1 MVCVMVLR
9 LILMTKMFRIK
20 VKLKKKYFARNL
32 QGERLFLC
40 LNFENFENS
49 SENLYF
55 KFNTINNF
63 RQKMRKNE
71 HKSSNFIIFQSFLM
85 YCKGLF
91 HIICS
96 F

>member
-1 MVCVMVLR
+1 M
-9 LILMTKMFRIK
+9 K
-20 VKLKKKYFARNL
+20 VKLKKNYFARNL

-55 KFNTINNF
+55 KSNAINNF

-71 HKSSNFIIFQSFLM
+71 K
-85 YCKGLF
+85 K
-91 HIICS
+91 
-96 F
+96 